1 MALLLGTS
9 PAALQAQDA
18 APPAAAQVPGEEE
31 YEEIVV
37 NGQAKER
44 GAVEGDIT
52 PEQRL
57 NAGDVRAYGVS
68 SISELLTELAPQ
80 TNAAGG
86 SPVVLLN
93 GKRISSFSEI
103 QDIPTEAIQRV
114 EILPEEVS
122 LTYGY
127 SANQKVV
134 NIVLRRRFNA
144 LTGEAR
150 GGVTTEGGRENGQIE
165 ANVLRIQN
173 DNRLN
178 VNIKYTAADSLLES
192 ERDIVPVTSATGD
205 LVIGSSGEEIGNLPD
220 YRTLSPSTKNL
231 AINSTL
237 ARALPGGISGSI
249 NGRLEL
255 SDSDSLQ
262 GLQGRLFALP
272 AENPFSP
279 FDDPAQLYRYIDE
292 IGALAQGVKGTTA
305 HFGLSLNGEVKPWR
319 WSFTGAYDYSDTR
332 TKTDRGID
340 TSGIQSALTA
350 GDPSVNPFAS
360 LPPSLLSNRLTDS
373 ARAKSSGL
381 TGDFLVSGPLFDLP
395 AGKVTSSF
403 TLGLSSNS
411 FDSRSLRSGIA
422 RSAEFSRD
430 IASGQASIDIPI
442 ASRRNNVLSAI
453 GDLSLNGNAGV
464 QHLSDFGTLTTL
476 GYGARWTPIPAI
488 RLIASVSEDRN
499 APSGLQIN
507 NPQVLTP
514 NISVFDYARGETV
527 FVSQIGGGNPA
538 LRESNRHTTRLGL
551 TLKPFEKTDITLTA
565 NYTRSRTDNPIAS
578 FPTPTPQIE
587 AAFPDR
593 FVRDADGVLIQV
605 DARPINFASAR
616 SSQLRWGVNYSMAI
630 KSARQKAFEAWRA
643 AGSKPEDRPVDLR
656 ALFGGNNRQNPPGGG
671 EGQQPARE
679 GGDRPEGAGGEG
691 QARGPGGGGFG
702 GRGPGGGGPGGGGGR
717 IQFALFHTW
726 HLTDTIQIGPGIPK
740 LDLLDGDAVGS
751 NGGSPRH
758 ELQAQAGYSNNGL
771 GFRMSANWQSGTHVN
786 GALGAINST
795 LRFSD
800 LATADLRL
808 FADLGQ
814 MPKLALAH
822 PFFRG
827 ARVSLN
833 IKNLFNSRQDVTDA
847 TGATPLRYQPDYL
860 DPLGRTVML
869 SFRKL
874 FF

>member
-1 MALLLGTS
+1 MRNTRSIFITALLLS
-9 PAALQAQDA
+9 AAPAALQAQDA
-18 APPAAAQVPGEEE
+18 APPAAAQAPGEEE
-31 YEEIVV
+31 YEEIIV
-37 NGQAKER
+37 NGAARER
-44 GAVEGDIT
+44 GAVEGNIQ

-57 NAGDVRAYGVS
+57 NAGDIRAFGVS
-68 SISELLTELAPQ
+68 SIAELLTELAPQ

-103 QDIPTEAIQRV
+103 QDIPSEAIQRV

-127 SANQKVV
+127 AANQKVV
-134 NIVLRRRFNA
+134 NVVLRRRFNA
-144 LTGEAR
+144 ITGEAR
-150 GGVTTEGGRENGQIE
+150 GGITTDGGRENGQIE

-178 VNIKYTAADSLLES
+178 LNIKYTAADSLLES
-192 ERDIVPVTSATGD
+192 ERNIKPISSAVGD
-205 LVIGSSGEEIGNLPD
+205 LIVGSSGEDIRNLPD
-220 YRTLSPSTKNL
+220 YRTLSPSTNNL
-231 AINSTL
+231 AINGTL

-255 SDSDSLQ
+255 SESDSLQ
-262 GLQGRLFALP
+262 GLQGVSLNLP
-272 AENPFSP
+272 AKNPFSP

-305 HFGLSLNGEVKPWR
+305 HLGLSLNGEVKPWR
-319 WSFTGAYDYSDTR
+319 WSFTGAYDYSNTR
-332 TKTDRGID
+332 TRTERGID
-340 TSGIQSALTA
+340 ANGIQSALVA

-360 LPPSLLSNRLTDS
+360 LAPSLLSTRLTDS

-381 TGDFLVSGPLFDLP
+381 TGDLLVSGPLFDLP

-403 TLGLSSNS
+403 TMGLSSNS
-411 FDSRSLRSGIA
+411 FDSDSLRSGIA
-422 RSAEFSRD
+422 RSTEFSRD
-430 IASGQASIDIPI
+430 IASGQANIDIPI
-442 ASRRNNVLSAI
+442 TSRRNDVLSAI
-453 GDLSLNGNAGV
+453 GDLSLNGNAQV
-464 QHLSDFGTLTTL
+464 QHLSDFGTLSTL
-476 GYGARWTPIPAI
+476 GYGVRWTPIPAI
-488 RLIASVSEDRN
+488 RFIASVSEDRN
-499 APSGLQIN
+499 APTGLQVN
-507 NPQVLTP
+507 NPLVVTP

-538 LRESNRHTTRLGL
+538 LSESNRHTTRLGL
-551 TLKPFEKTDITLTA
+551 TLKPFEKTDITLSA
-565 NYTRSRTDNPIAS
+565 NYTRSRTDDPIAN

-593 FVRDADGVLIQV
+593 FVRDADGVLVQV
-605 DARPINFASAR
+605 DTRPINFSNAR
-616 SSQLRWGVNYSMAI
+616 SSELRWGVNYSMAI
-630 KSARQKAFEAWRA
+630 KSSRQKEFEAWRA

-656 ALFGGNNRQNPPGGG
+656 ALFGGNNRPNQPGGQ
-671 EGQQPARE
+671 ERQPPRE
-679 GGDRPEGAGGEG
+679 GGAPDGGFGRGGPRGAGG
-691 QARGPGGGGFG
+691 P
-702 GRGPGGGGPGGGGGR
+702 GGGR

-726 HLTDTIQIGPGIPK
+726 HISDTIQIGPGIPK

-771 GFRMSANWQSGTHVN
+771 GFRLSGNWQSGTHVN
-786 GALGAINST
+786 GALGATNST

-827 ARVSLN
+827 SRVSLN

-860 DPLGRTVML
+860 DPLGRTVTL